1 MKSNVVLI
9 TGACG
14 LIGSSLVEL
23 LLAKDHVVIAA
34 DINTKSLLDMENH
47 YKSQNLK
54 TVASD
59 ISSEEGIKEL
69 LLFMQNLPFLITGFV
84 HAAYP
89 KSTDWGAGLVDSCLD
104 SMVSN
109 MTMQLAAPILLT
121 RDILEYF
128 KINGGGSFVHISSIQ
143 GISAPKFEL

>member
-1 MKSNVVLI
+1 
-9 TGACG
+9 
-14 LIGSSLVEL
+14 
-23 LLAKDHVVIAA
+23 
-34 DINTKSLLDMENH
+34 MENH

-89 KSTDWGAGLVDSCLD
+89 ESIDWGDLVDY
-104 SMVSN
+104 
-109 MTMQLAAPILLT
+109 A
-121 RDILEYF
+121 
-128 KINGGGSFVHISSIQ
+128 
-143 GISAPKFEL
+143 